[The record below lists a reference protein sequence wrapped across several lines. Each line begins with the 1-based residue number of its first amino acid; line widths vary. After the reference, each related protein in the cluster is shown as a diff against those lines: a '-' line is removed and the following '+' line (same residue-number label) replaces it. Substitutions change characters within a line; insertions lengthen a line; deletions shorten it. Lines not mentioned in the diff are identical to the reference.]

1 MVNLL
6 VLIVQS
12 RVFNHCM
19 LYYVQV
25 HVTMNVTSYTSMASQ
40 RSGKVIWI
48 IAISSMGREYNNDGG
63 KILRKCL
70 ITEEISFIDNLYS
83 CLVSPSTASVKL
95 SRSL

>member
-1 MVNLL
+1 MVLN
-6 VLIVQS
+6 ISCIQS
-12 RVFNHCM
+12 C
-19 LYYVQV
+19 QV
-25 HVTMNVTSYTSMASQ
+25 HVKMNVTSHTCMASQ

-48 IAISSMGREYNNDGG
+48 IAISSMGREYNSDGG
-63 KILRKCL
+63 AILRKCL